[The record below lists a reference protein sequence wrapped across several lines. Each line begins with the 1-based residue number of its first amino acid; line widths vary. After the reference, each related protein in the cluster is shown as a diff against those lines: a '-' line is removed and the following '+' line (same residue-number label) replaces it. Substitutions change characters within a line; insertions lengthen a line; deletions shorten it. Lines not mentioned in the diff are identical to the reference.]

1 MQLSRLSA
9 KGQVTVPKEIRESLG
24 AKPGDVIA
32 YEVRNGVVTLRRLE
46 PFDAA
51 FHKAIS
57 ETLDEWATPQD
68 DEAFRDL

>member
-9 KGQVTVPKEIRESLG
+9 KGQVTVPKEVREILG
-24 AKPGDVIA
+24 LKPGDMIA
-32 YEVRNGVVTLRRLE
+32 YEVQNGTVTLRRVE

-51 FHKAIS
+51 FHRALS
-57 ETLDEWATPQD
+57 ATLDEWATPQD